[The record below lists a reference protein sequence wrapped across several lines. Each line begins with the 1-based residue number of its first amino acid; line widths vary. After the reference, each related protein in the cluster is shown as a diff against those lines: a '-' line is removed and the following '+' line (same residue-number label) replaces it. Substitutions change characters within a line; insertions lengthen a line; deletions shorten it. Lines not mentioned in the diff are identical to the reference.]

1 MPKIT
6 NYLVKIKIKVFTKK
20 LNETGGVR
28 NMEGI

>member
-1 MPKIT
+1 MPRIT

-20 LNETGGVR
+20 LNETGVR